1 MAINKTA
8 TAEQLEHIV
17 KAQKLLQNYQ
27 LPREY
32 KWDSW
37 PTTWSIHLREDMIIT
52 TIRSIERA
60 LKNFSVTER
69 RSPMLHEVMEI
80 VIGRIALT
88 LADEGGAA
96 FDSLSF
102 YAKVK
107 GKPE

>member
-1 MAINKTA
+1 MAIHKMT

-17 KAQKLLQNYQ
+17 KAQELMKNYH

-37 PTTWSIHLREDMIIT
+37 PTTWTINLTEDAIFT
-52 TIRSIERA
+52 TVRNIERA
-60 LKNFSVTER
+60 LNNFSMTER
-69 RSPMLHEVMEI
+69 RSPMIHEVMEI

-88 LADEGGAA
+88 LAEEGGAA

-102 YAKVK
+102 YARVK
-107 GKPE
+107 GRPE